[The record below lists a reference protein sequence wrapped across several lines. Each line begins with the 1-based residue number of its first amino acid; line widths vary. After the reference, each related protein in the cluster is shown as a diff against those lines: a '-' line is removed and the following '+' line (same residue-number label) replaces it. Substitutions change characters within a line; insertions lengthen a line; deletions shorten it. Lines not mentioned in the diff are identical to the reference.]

1 MHSRLDRQAASSGVE
16 ASVVIARVIFAAL
29 LLATLSSCIAPERFR
44 VPGERD
50 WCDLRPPPKEC
61 RI

>member
-1 MHSRLDRQAASSGVE
+1 M
-16 ASVVIARVIFAAL
+16 IARVIFAAL
-29 LLATLSSCIAPERFR
+29 LLATLSSCIDPERFR

-61 RI
+61 R